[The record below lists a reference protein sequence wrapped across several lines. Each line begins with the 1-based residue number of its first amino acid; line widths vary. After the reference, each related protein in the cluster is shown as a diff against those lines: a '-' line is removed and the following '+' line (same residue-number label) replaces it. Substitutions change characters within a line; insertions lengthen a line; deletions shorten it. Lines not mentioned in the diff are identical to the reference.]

1 MAHKVLISLGSNL
14 GNRAL
19 NIKKAI
25 TLIQDQLGDVIAI
38 SKIYETASW
47 GYDDYPYLNNAIC
60 LVTKLVP
67 LDLMSALLEIELKL
81 GRKRSDSKCY
91 MARTLDL
98 DILLIEGVVIHHP
111 KLYVP
116 HPRMNLRRFVLQPL
130 ADIAPDWVHEVEGVS
145 VSDLLLKCEDQI
157 DVNLYGKISLH
168 SR

>member
-1 MAHKVLISLGSNL
+1 M
-14 GNRAL
+14 
-19 NIKKAI
+19 
-25 TLIQDQLGDVIAI
+25 
-38 SKIYETASW
+38 
-47 GYDDYPYLNNAIC
+47 
-60 LVTKLVP
+60 VTKWAP

-91 MARTLDL
+91 EARTIDL
-98 DILLIEGVVIHHP
+98 DILLIEGLVVHHH
-111 KLYVP
+111 KLDVP

-157 DVNLYGKISLH
+157 DVNLYGKIPLH

>member
-14 GNRAL
+14 GDRAL
-19 NIKKAI
+19 NIEKAI

-38 SKIYETASW
+38 SKLYETASW
-47 GYDDYPYLNNAIC
+47 GYDDYAYLNNAIC
-60 LVTKLVP
+60 LITKWLP
-67 LDLMSALLEIELKL
+67 LDLMNALLEIELKL
-81 GRKRSDSKCY
+81 GRKRSDSKNY
-91 MARTLDL
+91 QARTIDL

-111 KLYVP
+111 KLDVP

-130 ADIAPDWVHEVEGVS
+130 TDIVPDWVHEVEGVS

-157 DVNLYGKISLH
+157 DVNLYGKIPLH

>member
-14 GNRAL
+14 GDRAL
-19 NIKKAI
+19 NIEKAI

-38 SKIYETASW
+38 SKLYETASW
-47 GYDDYPYLNNAIC
+47 GYDDYAYLNNAIC
-60 LVTKLVP
+60 LITKWLP
-67 LDLMSALLEIELKL
+67 LDLMNALLEIELKL
-81 GRKRSDSKCY
+81 GRKRSDSKNY
-91 MARTLDL
+91 QARTIDI
-98 DILLIEGVVIHHP
+98 DILLIEGVVIDHP
-111 KLYVP
+111 KLDVP

-157 DVNLYGKISLH
+157 DVNLYGKIPLH

>member
-1 MAHKVLISLGSNL
+1 MKHKVLISIGSNL
-14 GNRAL
+14 GDRTL

-25 TLIQDQLGDVIAI
+25 TLIQNQLGDVIAV
-38 SKIYETASW
+38 SKLYETASW
-47 GYDDYPYLNNAIC
+47 GYDDHFYLNNAIC
-60 LVTKLVP
+60 LVTKWAP

-81 GRKRSDSKCY
+81 GRKRSESKSY
-91 MARTLDL
+91 EARTIDL
-98 DILLIEGVVIHHP
+98 DILLIEGLVIHHH

-116 HPRMNLRRFVLQPL
+116 HPLMNLRRFVLQPL

-157 DVNLYGKISLH
+157 DVNLYGKIPLH